1 MKFNNKQLNR
11 CFYVFA
17 KEIFQKICGAEF
29 GIFWP
34 LSLSSGMNLSNFI
47 EISDVMICHNDD
59 PEKRFVFNSLD
70 YLKGSLPAFYVV
82 NLYGMSAIVNH

>member
-11 CFYVFA
+11 CFYVFS

-47 EISDVMICHNDD
+47 EISDVMICHNDTQRKD
-59 PEKRFVFNSLD
+59 SFLIHWII
-70 YLKGSLPAFYVV
+70 LKAACQLSML
-82 NLYGMSAIVNH
+82 